1 MYSKAALTL
10 LFAALAAA
18 GPISRRE
25 VASLDPAATAEAQK
39 RDDTATR
46 AFSNVQIKT
55 SDGKCLS
62 VDPLSGD
69 FRANLT
75 PIQITD
81 CGSAQGQGWDVIT
94 AGVHNDQ
101 KGEALIVS
109 TLTQACFNFDPRR
122 AAGNQVLLFS
132 CGGRADGGGSVTN
145 SQLFAF
151 TGGNGPLSLTPEND
165 STKCLVPKGNLVD
178 IADCSAR
185 DATQKFT
192 IGGSAGGSDGSNSN
206 STSSAAATSA
216 ASSAA
221 AGSSA
226 VETQASATS
235 AAVETQASATSAAVT
250 APAAVTDAA
259 DAATTLTVLAT
270 SVHTVISCA
279 PSITNCPARSN
290 QTAIASLP
298 ESAKTTVVVTDTVVL
313 ATTVCPIEQASSISS
328 SLQAA
333 HSSGLI
339 TGSTITATTPAQAA
353 ATATAAATTDG
364 AASAATAT
372 AAPGGDENAQCSA
385 PKIITVSE
393 VVTVTAGQESVSA
406 AAAAATS
413 AGIANNAGEG
423 SSQTTAAAVVS
434 QPAITANPTSA
445 VPVSGAGGTLNPTA
459 AAEANQFDTTA
470 VRPVQSV
477 NIRAADG
484 RCLSV
489 NPTAGDFRENLIP
502 IQMVACNQED
512 QSQKFDVVTKGV
524 HNDGSAGEALIVS
537 VLTNGC
543 VNFDGRRA
551 ANDQVIMFSCGGR
564 ADGSGQTATSQ
575 LFPFKNGDTNIILT
589 PASAT
594 NTTCLVA
601 GADRVEAA
609 NCDNQKDQVFQLAEI
624 V

>member
-1 MYSKAALTL
+1 MYSKATLSL

-25 VASLDPAATAEAQK
+25 VASLDPAATAEAHQ
-39 RDDTATR
+39 RDNTATR

-94 AGVHNDQ
+94 SGVHNDQ
-101 KGEALIVS
+101 KGQALIVS

-132 CGGRADGGGSVTN
+132 CGGRADGGGQVTN

-151 TGGNGPLSLTPEND
+151 TGGNGPLSFTPEND
-165 STKCLVPKGNLVD
+165 STKCFAPKGNLID
-178 IADCSAR
+178 IADCNAG

-192 IGGSAGGSDGSNSN
+192 IGDSAGASDASGSNN
-206 STSSAAATSA
+206 NTTSSAA

-221 AGSSA
+221 AGSTA
-226 VETQASATS
+226 VQTQAAATSAAATSATS
-235 AAVETQASATSAAVT
+235 AVEAAVTSAAATSAAD
-250 APAAVTDAA
+250 PA
-259 DAATTLTVLAT
+259 AATTLTVLAT

-279 PSITNCPARSN
+279 PEVTNCPAR

-313 ATTVCPIEQASSISS
+313 ATTICPIEQASSISS

-339 TGSTITATTPAQAA
+339 TGSIITASAPAKTTKAQAA
-353 ATATAAATTDG
+353 ATTSAASSAATT
-364 AASAATAT
+364 A

-385 PKIITVSE
+385 PRIITVSE
-393 VVTVTAGQESVSA
+393 VVTVTAGQEAASA
-406 AAAAATS
+406 TAAAATS
-413 AGIANNAGEG
+413 AGVANNAGVG
-423 SSQTTAAAVVS
+423 SSQTTAAVS
-434 QPAITANPTSA
+434 QAAVTGSATSR
-445 VPVSGAGGTLNPTA
+445 VRVSGAGGFLNPTA
-459 AAEANQFDTTA
+459 AAEANAFDETA

-477 NIRAADG
+477 NIKASNG
-484 RCLSV
+484 KCLSV

-502 IQMVACNQED
+502 VQMVKCNQED
-512 QSQKFDVVTKGV
+512 QGQKFDIITKGT
-524 HNDGSAGEALIVS
+524 HNDGTAGEALIVS

-543 VNFDGRRA
+543 LNFDGRRA

-564 ADGSGQTATSQ
+564 ADGSKFENSPTILSISMSQ
-575 LFPFKNGDTNIILT
+575 KLI
-589 PASAT
+589 
-594 NTTCLVA
+594 
-601 GADRVEAA
+601 
-609 NCDNQKDQVFQLAEI
+609 VFYQ
-624 V
+624 

>member
-1 MYSKAALTL
+1 MYSKATLTL

-25 VASLDPAATAEAQK
+25 VASLDPAATAEAHQ
-39 RDDTATR
+39 RDATATR

-94 AGVHNDQ
+94 SGVHNDQ
-101 KGEALIVS
+101 KGQALIVS

-165 STKCLVPKGNLVD
+165 ATKCLVPKGNLVD
-178 IADCSAR
+178 IADCSAG

-192 IGGSAGGSDGSNSN
+192 IGGSAGGSDSSSSNNTS
-206 STSSAAATSA
+206 SAVASSAAAAATSAA

-221 AGSSA
+221 AGS
-226 VETQASATS
+226 T
-235 AAVETQASATSAAVT
+235 AVETQASATSAAVT
-250 APAAVTDAA
+250 SVAAVTDAA
-259 DAATTLTVLAT
+259 DAAAATTLTVLAT

-279 PSITNCPARSN
+279 PTVTNCPARSN

-353 ATATAAATTDG
+353 ATATAAATTT
-364 AASAATAT
+364 AASSAATG

-385 PKIITVSE
+385 PKIVTVSE
-393 VVTVTAGQESVSA
+393 VVTVTAGQEAASVSA
-406 AAAAATS
+406 AAVTS
-413 AGIANNAGEG
+413 AAVANNAGTG
-423 SSQTTAAAVVS
+423 SSQTTAAAVS
-434 QPAITANPTSA
+434 QPAITGNPTTP

-459 AAEANQFDTTA
+459 AAEANPFDATA

-477 NIRAADG
+477 NVRAADG

-512 QSQKFDVVTKGV
+512 QSQKFDIVTKGA
-524 HNDGSAGEALIVS
+524 HNDGTAGEALLVS

-564 ADGSGQTATSQ
+564 ADGSGKTTTSQ

-594 NTTCLVA
+594 NQTCLIA

>member
-1 MYSKAALTL
+1 MYSKATLTL

-25 VASLDPAATAEAQK
+25 VASLDPAATAEAHQ
-39 RDDTATR
+39 RDATATR

-94 AGVHNDQ
+94 SGVHNDQ

-165 STKCLVPKGNLVD
+165 ATKCLVPKGNLVD
-178 IADCSAR
+178 IADCSAS

-192 IGGSAGGSDGSNSN
+192 IGGSAGDSGSSSNN
-206 STSSAAATSA
+206 TASAAATSA
-216 ASSAA
+216 VATSAA
-221 AGSSA
+221 AGSTA
-226 VETQASATS
+226 AETQASATS
-235 AAVETQASATSAAVT
+235 ASATSAAVT
-250 APAAVTDAA
+250 SVAAVTDAA
-259 DAATTLTVLAT
+259 DAAAATTLTVLAT

-279 PSITNCPARSN
+279 PTVTNCPARSN

-313 ATTVCPIEQASSISS
+313 ATTICPVAQASSISS

-353 ATATAAATTDG
+353 ASTTAAAAATTSG
-364 AASAATAT
+364 AASAATG

-385 PKIITVSE
+385 PKIVTVSE
-393 VVTVTAGQESVSA
+393 VVTVTAGQESASATA
-406 AAAAATS
+406 AAVTS
-413 AGIANNAGEG
+413 AGVANNAGVG
-423 SSQTTAAAVVS
+423 SSQTTAAAVS
-434 QPAITANPTSA
+434 QPAITGNPTTP

-459 AAEANQFDTTA
+459 AAEANPFDTTA
-470 VRPVQSV
+470 ERPVQSV
-477 NIRAADG
+477 NVRAADG

-502 IQMVACNQED
+502 IAMVACNQED
-512 QSQKFDVVTKGV
+512 QSQKFDIVTKGI
-524 HNDGSAGEALIVS
+524 HNDGTAGEALIVS

-543 VNFDGRRA
+543 VNFDPRRA
-551 ANDQVIMFSCGGR
+551 ANDQVIMFACGGR
-564 ADGSGQTATSQ
+564 ADGSGKTTTSQ

-594 NTTCLVA
+594 NQTCLIA

>member
-1 MYSKAALTL
+1 MMYTKATLSL

-18 GPISRRE
+18 GPIDRRE
-25 VASLDPAATAEAQK
+25 VASLDPAATAEAHP
-39 RDDTATR
+39 RDNTATR

-94 AGVHNDQ
+94 SGVHNDQ
-101 KGEALIVS
+101 KGQALIVS

-132 CGGRADGGGSVTN
+132 CGGRADGGGQVTN

-165 STKCLVPKGNLVD
+165 PTKCLVPKGNLVD
-178 IADCSAR
+178 IADCSAS

-192 IGGSAGGSDGSNSN
+192 IGGSAGGSDGSSSSNNS
-206 STSSAAATSA
+206 SSAA

-221 AGSSA
+221 AGSKP
-226 VETQASATS
+226 VETQASAT
-235 AAVETQASATSAAVT
+235 TSAAAVT
-250 APAAVTDAA
+250 SAVEAAVTSAADAA
-259 DAATTLTVLAT
+259 AATTLTVLAT

-279 PSITNCPARSN
+279 PTVTNCPARTN

-339 TGSTITATTPAQAA
+339 TGSTITASAPAVTTAAQAA
-353 ATATAAATTDG
+353 ATTSA
-364 AASAATAT
+364 AASAATTA

-385 PKIITVSE
+385 PRIVTVSE
-393 VVTVTAGQESVSA
+393 VVTVTAGQESASA

-413 AGIANNAGEG
+413 AGVANNAGEG
-423 SSQTTAAAVVS
+423 SSQTTAAAS
-434 QPAITANPTSA
+434 QPAITGNPTTP

-459 AAEANQFDTTA
+459 AAEANAFDTTA
-470 VRPVQSV
+470 VRPVQSI

-484 RCLSV
+484 KCMSV

-502 IQMVACNQED
+502 IQMVTCSQD
-512 QSQKFDVVTKGV
+512 DPSQKFDIVTKGA
-524 HNDGSAGEALIVS
+524 HNDGTAGEALIVS

-564 ADGSGQTATSQ
+564 ADGSGKTATSQ
-575 LFPFKNGDTNIILT
+575 LFPFKNGDNNIVLT

-594 NTTCLVA
+594 NQTCLVA

-609 NCDNQKDQVFQLAEI
+609 KCDGQKDQVFQLVEI

>member
-1 MYSKAALTL
+1 MYSKATLSL

-25 VASLDPAATAEAQK
+25 VASLDPTATAEAHP
-39 RDDTATR
+39 RDNTATR

-81 CGSAQGQGWDVIT
+81 CGSVQGQGWDVIT
-94 AGVHNDQ
+94 SGVHNDQ

-132 CGGRADGGGSVTN
+132 CGGRADGSGAVTN

-165 STKCLVPKGNLVD
+165 STKCLVPNGNLVD
-178 IADCSAR
+178 IADCSAS

-192 IGGSAGGSDGSNSN
+192 FGGSAGGSDGSSSN

-216 ASSAA
+216 AVSSAA
-221 AGSSA
+221 AVSTA
-226 VETQASATS
+226 AETQASVTSASATS
-235 AAVETQASATSAAVT
+235 AAATTSI
-250 APAAVTDAA
+250 AAVTDAA
-259 DAATTLTVLAT
+259 DAASATTLTVLAT

-279 PSITNCPARSN
+279 PTVTNCPARSN

-353 ATATAAATTDG
+353 ASTTAAAAAATTSG
-364 AASAATAT
+364 AASAATG

-385 PKIITVSE
+385 PKIVTVSE
-393 VVTVTAGQESVSA
+393 VVTVTVGQESASATA
-406 AAAAATS
+406 AAVTS
-413 AGIANNAGEG
+413 AGVANNAGVG
-423 SSQTTAAAVVS
+423 SSQTTAAAVS
-434 QPAITANPTSA
+434 QPAITANPTA
-445 VPVSGAGGTLNPTA
+445 PVPVSGAGGTLNPTA
-459 AAEANQFDTTA
+459 AAEANPFDTTA

-477 NIRAADG
+477 NVKAADG

-512 QSQKFDVVTKGV
+512 QSQKFDIVTKGA
-524 HNDGSAGEALIVS
+524 HNDGTAGEALIVS

-543 VNFDGRRA
+543 VNFDPRRA
-551 ANDQVIMFSCGGR
+551 ADDQVIMFSCGGR
-564 ADGSGQTATSQ
+564 ADGSGQTTTSQ
-575 LFPFKNGDTNIILT
+575 LFPFKNGSTDIILT
-589 PASAT
+589 PASA
-594 NTTCLVA
+594 NNQTCLIA